1 MDKYF
6 TDGHDI
12 VMAECGNPESIARK
26 ISWMLENTDQLN
38 LITKRGYDK
47 ANQLLEYKNS
57 VNRILKLLDFSE
69 AHTL

>member
-1 MDKYF
+1 
-6 TDGHDI
+6 
-12 VMAECGNPESIARK
+12 MAECGNPESIARK

-69 AHTL
+69 AHLKTNQT